1 MIQIIKLMF
10 PFLRPYMTMAVLST
24 LCAIPIA
31 GLKAYQAYLVKDVF
45 DKGFSP
51 DATSQDA
58 MLLAGIIFGIAVVNY
73 PFRFWHF
80 YGMRMVV
87 DLATCRIRDRIYQK
101 YQNLSATYFS
111 GAKQGN
117 LLSIM
122 ISDTIVFAESFM
134 AALDILREPLVAIG
148 LLGVAFYHDWQLTL
162 IIFLAAPLFIFIIS
176 SYGNRIRRF
185 VNLAQE
191 DNAEMTHHVAEGLIG
206 QKIIKAFNLQK
217 YIISR
222 FEKEQDKFIGHKT
235 KSNAAEEHS
244 HPMVEIVGALAFAGI
259 IVFAHHRITSGEL
272 TTGGFVSFVAAMAMF
287 MEPVRRF
294 SKSSAKLY
302 QARAAAERIFKV
314 LNEPEEVDGGTLELK
329 AFEDKIE
336 VKDMTFSYGE
346 APVIKNLDLTIKK
359 GEKVALV
366 GLSGSGKSTLINLLL
381 RLYNI
386 EQGEILIDGKNI
398 QNYKLSE
405 LRGNFAL
412 VSQDVFLFNDT
423 IRENLRAGNDYSEA
437 QINQALEVSY
447 ASEFIKNLPEGIET
461 HIGDRGLKLSG
472 GQAQRLTI
480 ARAFLRDCD
489 ILLFDEATSALD
501 NESEKIV
508 QKALDEVANQ
518 KTVIAVA
525 HRLSTIQNYDKIVVM
540 KEGRKVQEGTH
551 AELLAV
557 EGEYKKLYQLS
568 QSDN

>member
-1 MIQIIKLMF
+1 MF
-10 PFLRPYMTMAVLST
+10 PFLRPYMKLAVFST

-31 GLKAYQAYLVKDVF
+31 ALKAYQAYLVKDVF

-51 DATSQDA
+51 DATTEDA
-58 MLLAGIIFGIAVVNY
+58 MILAAIIFGIAVVNY

-87 DLATCRIRDRIYQK
+87 DLATCRIRDRIYKK
-101 YQNLSATYFS
+101 YQHLSATYFS

-134 AALDILREPLVAIG
+134 AALDIIREPLIAIG

-162 IIFLAAPLFIFIIS
+162 VIFIVAPLFVIIIS
-176 SYGNRIRRF
+176 RFGNRIRKY

-206 QKIIKAFNLQK
+206 QKIIKAFNLQN

-222 FEKEQDKFIGHKT
+222 FGREQDKFISHKT

-287 MEPVRRF
+287 MEPVRKF
-294 SKSSAKLY
+294 SKSSAKLN
-302 QARAAAERIFKV
+302 QARAAAQRIFKV
-314 LNEPEEVDGGTLELK
+314 LNEPEEIDQGTVSLESFK
-329 AFEDKIE
+329 KEIE
-336 VKDMTFSYGE
+336 VKNVTFSYGE
-346 APVIKNLDLTIKK
+346 AAVIQNLDLKIKK

-386 EQGEILIDGKNI
+386 EQGEILIDGTRI
-398 QNYKLSE
+398 QDYKLDD

-412 VSQDVFLFNDT
+412 VSQDIFLFNDT
-423 IRENLRAGNDYSEA
+423 IRENLKAGHEYTDAEVNH
-437 QINQALEVSY
+437 ALEVSY
-447 ASEFIKNLPEGIET
+447 ASEFIKNLPLGIET

-508 QKALDEVANQ
+508 QKALDQVASH

-525 HRLSTIQNYDKIVVM
+525 HRLSTIQNYDKIIVM
-540 KEGRKVQEGTH
+540 KEGKKVQEGSH
-551 AELLAV
+551 SELMSV
-557 EGEYKKLYQLS
+557 EGEYKKLYELS
-568 QSDN
+568 QSE